1 MALEGPV
8 KAGSRGHEV
17 EDDEDSLVG
26 RIPRHGQGAHLRQA
40 QAGRDQ
46 GGQGVD
52 GIGFQMD
59 PGNRFLDAQ
68 SRAWGWTPQTE
79 TADPGPNPVR
89 GWVGQAEEIADH
101 GGLGVA
107 ILF

>member
-1 MALEGPV
+1 MALVGPF

-17 EDDEDSLVG
+17 EDDEDSPVG

-68 SRAWGWTPQTE
+68 SRTWGWTPQTE
-79 TADPGPNPVR
+79 AADPGPNPVR
-89 GWVGQAEEIADH
+89 GWVGQAEQIADH
-101 GGLGVA
+101 KGIGVT